1 MPALHDALPISA
13 DRPPRYEARARQQRV
28 AREGAVAGAGAAP
41 PGGAPGAPGGGAGAP
56 APLHRRRAHHLRQG
70 LAEGEELTLPWL
82 PAREGEDGK
91 AGQEARTEENTS
103 ELQSLMRNSYAVY
116 CLKKKKKNM
125 QTSQHNYTTH
135 NIRKLHIIYN

>member
-1 MPALHDALPISA
+1 MRIS
-13 DRPPRYEARARQQRV
+13 DWSSDVCSSDLARARQQRV

-91 AGQEARTEENTS
+91 AGQEAPERAAEAEEGEAEGRDAEGHTGGAGPEESRDGKERVRTGEY
-103 ELQSLMRNSYAVY
+103 RWWP
-116 CLKKKKKNM
+116 
-125 QTSQHNYTTH
+125 
-135 NIRKLHIIYN
+135 

>member
-1 MPALHDALPISA
+1 MPAGGGRPAE
-13 DRPPRYEARARQQRV
+13 RPPRYEARGREQRV
-28 AREGAVAGAGAAP
+28 AREGAVAGAGEAP

-91 AGQEARTEENTS
+91 AGQEAPERAADAEADRKSTR
-103 ELQSLMRNSYAVY
+103 LNS
-116 CLKKKKKNM
+116 
-125 QTSQHNYTTH
+125 SH
-135 NIRKLHIIYN
+135 